1 MRSRW
6 FWAQP
11 GPTCLPPWPRA
22 GAAPGR
28 RARSGSSPWA
38 CPPTCTWTP
47 STPDLLQLRVRSQPM
62 AHSPHGW
69 PTFWISGRGIAC
81 DLDSRQAVCSTFIWG
96 DWRHLEHQHCRASQC
111 ELRRAWGSS
120 VFSKRV
126 QRCDAH
132 TDSRTSSTVALSDV
146 SSTVQPFHV
155 YTCSQVSLHRVSQCS
170 ACQST
175 CLYITVQ
182 ISEGA
187 RVSATVGRHCNC
199 AHSTR
204 SAVPARFLSGSA
216 PQSKTCHSGRE
227 Q

>member
-1 MRSRW
+1 M
-6 FWAQP
+6 
-11 GPTCLPPWPRA
+11 
-22 GAAPGR
+22 
-28 RARSGSSPWA
+28 
-38 CPPTCTWTP
+38 
-47 STPDLLQLRVRSQPM
+47 
-62 AHSPHGW
+62 
-69 PTFWISGRGIAC
+69 
-81 DLDSRQAVCSTFIWG
+81 
-96 DWRHLEHQHCRASQC
+96 
-111 ELRRAWGSS
+111 
-120 VFSKRV
+120 

-199 AHSTR
+199 AHSTH

-216 PQSKTCHSGRE
+216 PQPQDMPFWKGAMILTASFCPLMLSCSPSASSVPKISACPSTSCTVRVDQLCSESPGRQKVMGHSLSAGHDCVIGEVSCRLSCWRVLIIRVASMFLTSARGN
-227 Q
+227 